1 MKTRTA
7 KIFLDDY
14 GSFLGRGEGCLV
26 VRDRNGKVEKYP
38 LFENQIGEI
47 HVRIGNSVSS
57 AALATCAFWGIDF
70 LILTQRGNP
79 VAYLRSLD
87 DDSHVKTRI
96 AQYEALKNGKGIS
109 IAKQIVLAK
118 IEGQNYVLKKY
129 GFKQHD
135 LMQFKNKVAGVET
148 DNLKAARNRL
158 LTIEGH
164 ATQQYFRQVFQLLP
178 TAIGVEKR
186 RTFKAFDGINNT
198 LNLAYTVLKWK
209 VHRAIIRAK
218 LEPYLG
224 FLHSEQFGKPSL
236 VCDLMELYRYTVDDF
251 VIQYCRSLRKNDF
264 ALKREEY
271 SSNRRGERQYLS
283 KPLAKDMINRLN
295 SSFETTVEVPRVR
308 HGNRQTLETLINEK
322 AFVFAQYLRN
332 EKQNWVPR
340 IASLDNQKRMEI
352 SPELGHIMS
361 GYRSP
366 TNTNPAILKNTYRRY
381 F

>member
-7 KIFLDDY
+7 KIFLDDN
-14 GSFLGRGEGCLV
+14 GSFLGRGKGCLV

-109 IAKQIVLAK
+109 IAKQIVSAK
-118 IEGQNYVLKKY
+118 IEGQNHVLKKY
-129 GFKQHD
+129 GLRQHD
-135 LMQFKNKVAGVET
+135 LMQFKSKIAGVET
-148 DNLKAARNRL
+148 DNLKVARNRL

-164 ATQQYFRQVFQLLP
+164 ASEHYFGQVFQLLP
-178 TAIGVEKR
+178 TAIGIEKR

-209 VHRAIIRAK
+209 VHRAIISAK

-236 VCDLMELYRYTVDDF
+236 VCDLMEPYRYLLDDF
-251 VIQYCRSLRKNDF
+251 IIQYCMNLKKKDF
-264 ALKREEY
+264 MMQREDY
-271 SSNRRGERQYLS
+271 SSNRKGERQYLS
-283 KPLAKDMINRLN
+283 KPLANDMMKRLN
-295 SSFETTVEVPRVR
+295 SFFESMIEMPRVR
-308 HGNRQTLETLINEK
+308 HGNKQTVETLINEEALLLAK
-322 AFVFAQYLRN
+322 YLRD
-332 EKQNWVPR
+332 KKPSWHPR
-340 IASLDNQKRMEI
+340 ILVSI
-352 SPELGHIMS
+352 
-361 GYRSP
+361 
-366 TNTNPAILKNTYRRY
+366 
-381 F
+381 